1 MDEEPTPSV
10 YPILC
15 IKNIIDVTVKLQA
28 STTADICSRD
38 SNQAVNRHGTS
49 LLKTAPTGVLCHP
62 KSNASRY
69 STSRY
74 STSRYS
80 TSNSY
85 LSYSISRT
93 DILQQPQY
101 KTIRA
106 DPPRKS
112 IKDFCGATIENQKYH
127 QIQHSLRGNCLDIY

>member
-74 STSRYS
+74 STS
-80 TSNSY
+80 NSY